1 MDNFSKIFNET
12 YNLFKTQSVSV
23 IGEGYKDIATNPVL
37 FESYVDSL
45 LAGAGSDARAEMEQ
59 LIRNSNSELLSEST
73 ISGIAPIASMQGP
86 VIRKLWPMFALK
98 NAVVRAVAKS
108 PSLLISYTKPYFT
121 TVGADGEEVRH
132 YVPSS
137 YFNSSIDASDLAGNY
152 EVHSVSKTEAAAGA
166 TTILSDVHT
175 FSTHMNKTASLIKR
189 QPLDADFA
197 LVSVAYKTA
206 TTYTTDTVVNVNK
219 KIGVENVIVYDFN
232 VSAGEGA
239 DTMSGTVL
247 VRVDLQKGIAQTQIL
262 KTTAAG
268 KFAEEAVTW
277 TVKLRAHYSTEY
289 NENVTSWNL
298 ELAREDLRIGTGE
311 HMVAPVTVETIKDMK
326 ALYQL
331 DATKELIDLMANA
344 FAMNVD
350 TKILKFLKESFLSQP
365 GIGEFRDYAGAA
377 DFLAVFDVKPAPNFT
392 AGPKAWREE
401 LKPVIDH
408 LAGRIKNQTHLR
420 QGIFVIAGN
429 PLDVQ
434 LITNIDWK
442 FRGGQQEV
450 DGVAVDYSLGAY
462 YAGAYT
468 YRVISTEIIPQ
479 GGLYVV
485 FLPAKDDQI
494 TYKYWAYTFSTE
506 MGYRDPQH
514 SMVPAVM
521 MTKRD
526 LLKSFLPAIAMVKIV
541 GNDAGAAYDPFR
553 DYIPT
558 ASVSDA
564 SGYEESDFTAQG
576 GATVTNAAL
585 AGLKK

>member
-1 MDNFSKIFNET
+1 MDNYSNILNET
-12 YNLFKTQSVSV
+12 YSLFQTQGASI
-23 IGEGYKDIATNPVL
+23 IGEGYKEIACNPVL
-37 FESYVDSL
+37 FKSYVNSL
-45 LAGAGSDARAEMEQ
+45 TSGAGSDATAEIAQ
-59 LIRNSNSELLSEST
+59 LLENSNAELLSESS
-73 ISGIAPIASMQGP
+73 ISGIAPIASLAGP
-86 VIRKLWPMFALK
+86 VIRKLWPTFALK
-98 NAVVRAVAKS
+98 HAVKCEVAKS
-108 PSLLISYTKPYFT
+108 PSLLIAYTKPYFT

-137 YFNSSIDASDLAGNY
+137 YFNGSIGDASDLAGNY
-152 EVHSVSKTEAAAGA
+152 ENYKATVTEAAAGA

-175 FSTHMNKTASLIKR
+175 FKTHMGTTASLIKR

-197 LVSVAYKTA
+197 LVSVGYKTA
-206 TTYTTDTVVNVNK
+206 TTYTEEVVINVGK
-219 KIGVENVIVYDFN
+219 KIGVENVIVYDFH
-232 VSAGEGA
+232 VVKDA
-239 DTMSGTVL
+239 DKMDGTVL
-247 VRVDLQKGIAQTQIL
+247 VRVDLQKGISQIQVL
-262 KTTAAG
+262 KTHAEG

-277 TVKLRAHYSTEY
+277 NVNVRAHYSTEY
-289 NENVTSWNL
+289 NENVTSWNI
-298 ELAREDLRIGTGE
+298 ELFREDLRIGTGE

-331 DATKELIDLMANA
+331 DATKELIDMMANA
-344 FAMNVD
+344 FEMNVD
-350 TKILKFLKESFLSQP
+350 TKILKFLKESFLGQP
-365 GIGEFRDYAGAA
+365 GMGEFRDYAGAA

-401 LKPVIDH
+401 LKPVLDH
-408 LAGRIKNQTHLR
+408 LAGRIKNQTHL
-420 QGIFVIAGN
+420 GNGLFVIAGN

-450 DGVAVDYSLGAY
+450 DGVAVNYSMGQY

-479 GGLYVV
+479 GALYLV
-485 FLPAKDDQI
+485 FLPAADNQL

-506 MGYRDPQH
+506 MGYRDPQR

-541 GNDAGAAYDPFR
+541 GNDANASYDPFR

-558 ASVSDA
+558 AAVSGVSA
-564 SGYEESDFTAQG
+564 YQEGDFTAQG
-576 GATVTNAAL
+576 GSTVTNAAL
-585 AGLKK
+585 EGLK